1 VDILGAVQLHLSP
14 YSVLLQ
20 HVCEY
25 ALTLGGHL
33 RFRHDNTRPHCA
45 KSGSKA
51 GDMAQADVQRLLRYL
66 RTAAP
71 GWQVRQAVA
80 ELRVQAL
87 VRRYNR
93 LCAASFFRSARTR
106 EMGGTLLSML
116 ELGQDQGAVVKHD
129 EYFTSIAVR
138 WPADASTQP
147 GCIAHCAAVLRRP
160 SLWNA
165 GWQPMGTPV
174 CINAPCYEAWR
185 AGRLGL
191 SPDEYDASCMGA
203 EEVLPSAPRPHR
215 RQQVCHSGTA
225 AAPALVMAEVM
236 GENQVVFVQQAQ
248 CRRTGRTAVVLA
260 HVLILKPVGRSIS
273 DISWNFPEEHS
284 CFYPVDDAGLGG
296 AVWQARSAA
305 MRTRQLLRARLH
317 TSGKVKAD

>member
-1 VDILGAVQLHLSP
+1 MDTLGAAQAHFSP
-14 YSVLLQ
+14 YSAQLQ
-20 HVCEY
+20 KLCEY
-25 ALTLGGHL
+25 VLTLGGHL
-33 RFRHDNTRPHCA
+33 RFIHDDTRQHCA

-51 GDMAQADVQRLLRYL
+51 DDMAQADVQRLLRYL

-80 ELRVQAL
+80 ELRVQAV
-87 VRRYNR
+87 VRRYGVR
-93 LCAASFFRSARTR
+93 FAASLFQSARMIAT
-106 EMGGTLLSML
+106 GGALLSML
-116 ELGQDQGAVVKHD
+116 ELGHDQGAVVTRDK
-129 EYFTSIAVR
+129 YFTDMAVQ
-138 WPADASTQP
+138 WPADGGTQP

-160 SLWNA
+160 SLWSA

-203 EEVLPSAPRPHR
+203 EEVLPTARRPRR
-215 RQQVCHSGTA
+215 RQQVCHSGTSS
-225 AAPALVMAEVM
+225 APALVMAEVM
-236 GENQVVFVQQAQ
+236 GENQVLFVQQAL
-248 CRRTGRTAVVLA
+248 CERTGQTAVVLA
-260 HVLILKPVGRSIS
+260 HMLIMYPVGHSLN
-273 DISWNFPEEHS
+273 DITWNFPQDDRS
-284 CFYPVDDAGLGG
+284 FSPVGGGGLGG
-296 AVWQARSAA
+296 AAWRARSAA